1 MFEYAK
7 IRFNNYIN
15 ENYDLE
21 NDIVKRKLKHTY
33 NVVKMAEYISEDL
46 SLSDEDKELS
56 MVIAL
61 LHDIGRFAQTKLG
74 VNNLLEATKKV
85 NHAAL
90 GVKMLFDDNLIR
102 EFIKSDKYD
111 EIIKIYLENDVDDNT
126 ELVGN
131 IAYPGNV
138 TGRVVLVFGEKDI
151 KKYKENDIIVSPMT
165 TPKFSNIIS
174 SCKAII
180 TDEGGEV
187 CHAAIVA
194 RELKIPCVVGCKR
207 ATKVLKD
214 GDIVTIK
221 NNKIIKQNI

>member
-1 MFEYAK
+1 M
-7 IRFNNYIN
+7 
-15 ENYDLE
+15 
-21 NDIVKRKLKHTY
+21 
-33 NVVKMAEYISEDL
+33 
-46 SLSDEDKELS
+46 
-56 MVIAL
+56 
-61 LHDIGRFAQTKLG
+61 
-74 VNNLLEATKKV
+74 
-85 NHAAL
+85 
-90 GVKMLFDDNLIR
+90 
-102 EFIKSDKYD
+102 
-111 EIIKIYLENDVDDNT
+111 
-126 ELVGN
+126 
-131 IAYPGNV
+131 
-138 TGRVVLVFGEKDI
+138 LVFGEKDI